1 MAGGK
6 GEDVLLFIVT
16 NEPGYITFAELA
28 TLTHVGRA
36 VREKAQAVL
45 SRAAP
50 YQSYYRLLSSC
61 FTLPPEMRQ
70 FEENHWARV
79 VHAVNGGLSQW
90 TTQHWSVYYAY
101 CYRTAVQCAFMRT
114 IHLCADGGYE
124 SKVSCLLSP
133 DGLLKKLPNKN
144 GTLTMHFQDLGH
156 VMTIAHCR
164 KPEPQKSLYI
174 AVAEPQACDWNLFLL
189 LLKPMARALDAHNT
203 APVAVRAQQ
212 VVSAVDTYM
221 ASSAVHV
228 SLPSS
233 PAVAPLN

>member
-6 GEDVLLFIVT
+6 GEDVLLFVAT
-16 NEPGYITFAELA
+16 NEPGYITFAELV
-28 TLTHVGRA
+28 TLTQVCSA
-36 VREKAQAVL
+36 IREQAQAVL

-61 FTLPPEMRQ
+61 LTVPPAMRQ

-101 CYRTAVQCAFMRT
+101 CYRTAVQCASMRT
-114 IHLCADGGYE
+114 VYPCADGGYD
-124 SKVSCLLSP
+124 SKVSWLLSP
-133 DGLLKKLPNKN
+133 DGLLKQLPNSN
-144 GTLTMHFQDLGH
+144 GTLTMHSQELDH
-156 VMTIAHCR
+156 IMTIAHCQ
-164 KPEPQKSLYI
+164 KPEPQRSSYV
-174 AVAEPQACDWNLFLL
+174 AVSGRQACDWNLFLL
-189 LLKPMARALDAHNT
+189 LLKPMARVLGAHNC
-203 APVAVRAQQ
+203 APVAVKAQQ
-212 VVSAVDTYM
+212 IVGAVGTYI

-233 PAVAPLN
+233 PGTEPLN